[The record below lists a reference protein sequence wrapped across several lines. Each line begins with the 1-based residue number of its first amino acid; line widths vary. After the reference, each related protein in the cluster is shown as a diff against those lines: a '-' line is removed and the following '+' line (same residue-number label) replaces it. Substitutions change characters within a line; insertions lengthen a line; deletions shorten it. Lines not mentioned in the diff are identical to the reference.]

1 MQEQNNIVNS
11 LAQGKY
17 PWGLVKNQ
25 TNIKF
30 VEIGLKINLTTGGL
44 KRVVLS
50 IYSEL
55 VKFNKT

>member
-1 MQEQNNIVNS
+1 MDDVKS
-11 LAQGKY
+11 LTQGKY

>member
-1 MQEQNNIVNS
+1 MKETNNVAKSI
-11 LAQGKY
+11 AQGKY

-30 VEIGLKINLTTGGL
+30 VEIGLKNNLTTGGL

>member
-1 MQEQNNIVNS
+1 MKDSSNTINS

>member
-11 LAQGKY
+11 SAQGKY